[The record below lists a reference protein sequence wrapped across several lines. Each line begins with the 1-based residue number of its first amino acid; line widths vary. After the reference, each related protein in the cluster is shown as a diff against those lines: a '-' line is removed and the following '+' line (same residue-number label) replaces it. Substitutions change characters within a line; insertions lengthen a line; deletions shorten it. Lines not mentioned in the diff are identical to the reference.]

1 MTAERER
8 LDRPSRRGLGPTVG
22 RVAVCRVDDLV
33 EGVPTCV
40 RVDGRSL
47 AVVKWRSSI
56 YALNNRC
63 AHQGAQ
69 LCHGVVTARVA
80 RGRVI
85 GQPAVDPAAPTL
97 ACPWHGWEYDLR
109 TGEVGLD
116 PTKRVTTYR
125 VSVSNGAVIVELPA
139 RPDSGVA
146 DQRSGARRSSS

>member
-1 MTAERER
+1 VTAEREQ
-8 LDRPSRRGLGPTVG
+8 LDRPSRLGAGPTAG
-22 RVAVCRVDDLV
+22 RVAVCRVEDLV

-69 LCHGVVTARVA
+69 LCHGIVTARVA
-80 RGRVI
+80 EGRLV
-85 GQPAVDPAAPTL
+85 GQPAVDPTAPTL

-116 PTKRVTTYR
+116 PSKRVTTYR
-125 VSVSNGAVIVELPA
+125 VSVLHGAVMVELPV
-139 RPDSGVA
+139 RSDSGA
-146 DQRSGARRSSS
+146 TDQRSGAPRSSS